1 MAMLKSYT
9 CSKCAGVLN
18 FDSDQEFFECPF
30 CGTAFDVL
38 DFHGDEVMEQA
49 RSLLK
54 NESFDA
60 AREKYKAIL
69 KYDPKTL
76 KRIWELF
83 FVILRSLLQTGWNS
97 PISFLNMMLLM
108 SENRS

>member
-1 MAMLKSYT
+1 MAILKSYT

-49 RSLLK
+49 KSLLK
-54 NESFDA
+54 NKSFDA
-60 AREKYKAIL
+60 AREKYKAVL
-69 KYDPKTL
+69 TKTS
-76 KRIWELF
+76 K
-83 FVILRSLLQTGWNS
+83 G
-97 PISFLNMMLLM
+97 
-108 SENRS
+108 